1 MWMRSC
7 AICKTLLKKLKL
19 VDSVRC
25 QCGWEDSRRTLP
37 THFSFSKRSA
47 ARSIISHS
55 CHPER
60 SRGTL
65 RGTSAKTAGAPRL
78 APFETWDSLFRRHPY
93 RSRHLDP
100 FVQFFRTGALTETTY
115 YSQV

>member
-55 CHPER
+55 CHPEQ

-65 RGTSAKTAGAPRL
+65 RGTSAKTAGL
-78 APFETWDSLFRRHPY
+78 APFETWDSTAPASSVSFSPFRSIRPVLPT
-93 RSRHLDP
+93 RAS
-100 FVQFFRTGALTETTY
+100 FAETTC